1 MTFSNINN
9 HNNTYMNTQYINR
22 VELQGR
28 VGTVRISSV
37 HDCQVANFS
46 VMTQHDYEN
55 AEGSKIVEAT
65 WMAVSAFKS
74 QKVCLDSLTR
84 GSLVHLTGRLRNNRY
99 IDSAGCE
106 RVFTEVIADSL
117 EVLD

>member
-1 MTFSNINN
+1 
-9 HNNTYMNTQYINR
+9 MNTQYINR

-28 VGTVRISSV
+28 VGTVRISPV
-37 HDCQVANFS
+37 HDTIVANFS
-46 VMTQHDYEN
+46 VMTEHMYQTSDGN
-55 AEGSKIVEAT
+55 KDAEGSKIVEAT
-65 WMAVSAFKS
+65 WMPVTAFKS
-74 QKVCLDSLTR
+74 LKVCVDSLTR

-106 RVFTEVIADSL
+106 RVFTEVIAESL

>member
-1 MTFSNINN
+1 MTFGNINN

-55 AEGSKIVEAT
+55 VEGSKIVEAT

-84 GSLVHLTGRLRNNRY
+84 GSVVHLTGRLRNNRY

-106 RVFTEVIADSL
+106 RAFTEVIADSL